1 MNGFTDQHLSAALAE
16 SSPRWKFNGA
26 ARYREMPQVFALHL
40 LAIAACRE
48 PARVVDGVTLA
59 DAFAQKLHPLLG
71 GLPADDEAGNTR
83 EPEAQGGIGGWTHA
97 SAAWILLL
105 AKRTPQ
111 VWSQLDDGEKHR
123 ADLIVQSL
131 AIAGNFT
138 MGDGNDCHIL
148 LDGVSAHNKAW
159 NLNITEGY
167 VDVMLAAGEYFGVAQ
182 LNAFFEAFD
191 FDMFIA
197 ELRAANLMNVVRC
210 WTHRPEI
217 RELLMH
223 GGRHELPPP
232 KDALGIGGV
241 VGRALGV
248 RRPFRFQGMP
258 LEESWEIFLDHGFRL
273 FVKATRT
280 RIIAKDGEH
289 TRLMQRETAAVV
301 SPWEGRIGMCAEFES
316 TDWYGMRSC
325 LTYAFEG
332 VMINVATA
340 ASLRALGLWRDD
352 ASAHELEQRM
362 AVGMADLLFKAR
374 EGYRGWA
381 HGKEFIQGLDDL
393 TKDGAPHIFAM
404 WSALF
409 AAPEVW

>member
-1 MNGFTDQHLSAALAE
+1 MKGFTDGQLAAAMAE
-16 SSPRWKFNGA
+16 PSPRWKFNGA

-40 LAIAACRE
+40 LAIAARRE
-48 PARVVDGVTLA
+48 PQRQIGGATLA

-105 AKRTPQ
+105 ARRTPE
-111 VWSQLDDGEKHR
+111 VWSQLDAGERHR
-123 ADLIVQSL
+123 ADLIVKSL

-148 LDGVSAHNKAW
+148 LEGVSAHNKAW
-159 NLNITEGY
+159 NINITEGY
-167 VDVMLAAGEYFGVAQ
+167 VDALLAAGEYFGVPR
-182 LNAFFEAFD
+182 LNAFFAGFD
-191 FDMFIA
+191 FDAFIA

-210 WTHRPEI
+210 WTNRPEI

-241 VGRALGV
+241 VGYAKGV

-258 LEESWEIFLDHGFRL
+258 LENSWEIFLDHGFRL

-280 RIIAKDGEH
+280 RIIAKEGEH
-289 TRLMQRETAAVV
+289 THLLQRASNAVV

-340 ASLRALGLWRDD
+340 ASLRALGIWRGD
-352 ASAHELEQRM
+352 AAAQELEQRM
-362 AVGMADLLFKAR
+362 AVGMSDLLFKAR

-381 HGKEFIQGLDDL
+381 HGKEFIQGMDDL
-393 TKDGAPHIFAM
+393 TKDGAAHIFAM
-404 WSALF
+404 WSGLF
-409 AAPEVW
+409 PEPEAW

>member
-1 MNGFTDQHLSAALAE
+1 MNGFTDEQLSAALAE
-16 SSPRWKFNGA
+16 ESPRWKFNGA
-26 ARYREMPQVFALHL
+26 ARYREMPRVFALHL
-40 LAIAACRE
+40 LALAAHRE
-48 PARVVDGVTLA
+48 PARALGGVTLA

-71 GLPADDEAGNTR
+71 GLPADAEGNTR

-105 AKRTPQ
+105 AKRTPA
-111 VWSQLDDGEKHR
+111 VWSQLDAAEQHR

-159 NLNITEGY
+159 NINIAEGY
-167 VDVMLAAGEYFGVAQ
+167 VDVLLAAGAYFGVPQ
-182 LNAFFEAFD
+182 LNAFFAGFD
-191 FDMFIA
+191 FDAFIA
-197 ELRAANLMNVVRC
+197 ELRAANLMNIVRC

-217 RELLMH
+217 RELLVH

-232 KDALGIGGV
+232 KDALGIGGF
-241 VGRALGV
+241 VGHARGV
-248 RRPFRFQGMP
+248 RHPFAFQGMP
-258 LEESWEIFLDHGFRL
+258 LEDSWLIFLDHGFRL

-280 RIIAKDGEH
+280 RIIAKEGEH
-289 TRLMQRETAAVV
+289 TYLMQRETQAVV

-340 ASLRALGLWRDD
+340 ASFRVLGLWRDD
-352 ASAHELEQRM
+352 ASAHELEKRM
-362 AVGMADLLFKAR
+362 AVGMSDLLFKAR

-381 HGKEFIQGLDDL
+381 HGKEFIQNMDDL
-393 TKDGAPHIFAM
+393 TKDGAAHIFAM
-404 WSALF
+404 WSGLF
-409 AAPEVW
+409 PGPETW

>member
-1 MNGFTDQHLSAALAE
+1 MKGFTDEQLAAAMAE
-16 SSPRWKFNGA
+16 PSPRWKFNGA

-40 LAIAACRE
+40 LAIATRRE
-48 PARVVDGVTLA
+48 PARQIGGVTLA
-59 DAFAQKLHPLLG
+59 NALAQKLHPLLG

-105 AKRTPQ
+105 AKRTPE
-111 VWSQLDDGEKHR
+111 VWSQLDAGERHR

-138 MGDGNDCHIL
+138 MGDGNDCHVL
-148 LDGVSAHNKAW
+148 LEGVSAHSKAW
-159 NLNITEGY
+159 NINITEGY
-167 VDVMLAAGEYFGVAQ
+167 VDALLAAGEYFGVPQ
-182 LNAFFEAFD
+182 LNAFFAGFD
-191 FDMFIA
+191 FDAFIA

-210 WTHRPEI
+210 WTNRPEI

-241 VGRALGV
+241 VGYAKGV

-258 LEESWEIFLDHGFRL
+258 LENSWEIFLDHGFRL

-280 RIIAKDGEH
+280 RIIAKEGEH
-289 TRLMQRETAAVV
+289 TYLLQRASSAVV

-340 ASLRALGLWRDD
+340 ASLRALGIWRDD
-352 ASAHELEQRM
+352 AAAQELEQRM
-362 AVGMADLLFKAR
+362 AVGMSDLLFKAR

-381 HGKEFIQGLDDL
+381 HGKEFVQGMEDL
-393 TKDGAPHIFAM
+393 TKDGAQHIFAM
-404 WSALF
+404 WEGLF
-409 AAPEVW
+409 PEPEVW